1 MNGIF
6 REIIDI
12 SQPLAAGMDV
22 WPGDSPFE
30 LEAVAKLAD
39 GETAEVSRIS
49 MSTHCGTHVDAPAH
63 VLAGG
68 RTIDAVPLDRLIG
81 PAVVVEAA
89 EVSSVAI
96 QRGEIVLIKAGD
108 AGAGLSEATAG
119 EWIAA
124 GVRAV
129 GTSAASIES
138 AETNLAVHRLL
149 LGAGVAIIENLRLD
163 HVACGR
169 YFLVCLPLN
178 LSRAEAA
185 PARAVLLR

>member
-1 MNGIF
+1 MDVTF
-6 REIIDI
+6 SEIIDI
-12 SQPLAAGMDV
+12 SQPLAVGMDV
-22 WPGDSPFE
+22 WPGDPPFE
-30 LEAVAKLAD
+30 LGAVAKLAD
-39 GETAEVSRIS
+39 GEAAEVSRIS
-49 MSTHCGTHVDAPAH
+49 MSTHCGTHVDALAH

-96 QRGEIVLIKAGD
+96 QRGEIVLIKAT
-108 AGAGLSEATAG
+108 LSEATAG
-119 EWIAA
+119 ELIAA

-138 AETNLAVHRLL
+138 AETDLAVHRLL
-149 LGAGVAIIENLRLD
+149 LGADIPIIENLRLD

-178 LSRAEAA
+178 LSGGEAA